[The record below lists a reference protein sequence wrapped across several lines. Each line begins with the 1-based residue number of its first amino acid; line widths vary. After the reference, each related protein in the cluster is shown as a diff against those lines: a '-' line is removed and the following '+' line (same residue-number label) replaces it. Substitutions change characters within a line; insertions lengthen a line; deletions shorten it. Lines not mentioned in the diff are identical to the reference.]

1 MDASTSQFLFI
12 SAEHP
17 GTLLGAM
24 KVLRDRQELCDITLC
39 AGEQEF
45 LAHRIVLAA
54 CSPYF
59 SAMFTNGHLERE
71 QRRVVLNGVDSVIL
85 ENLIEFAYTASL
97 EIREDNVQNL
107 LVGASL
113 LQLMPVVE
121 ACCEFLKVRLDPE
134 NCLGMSAFAEMHG
147 CADLYETSW
156 RYTLENFQEVA
167 KTEEFLNMPPSF
179 LIELIRSEDLIV
191 KTEEEVLDCVLRW
204 FRHDELARR
213 DSVASVL
220 QYVKL
225 PLISWTSLC
234 EKLLLIDSIS
244 SDPDC
249 QLLLTNAKNYQ
260 SNPESVESSSDSP
273 EYCQYVPRKSVGQ
286 SLFVY
291 VVGGE
296 TNPGRS
302 TVGTVEQFEPA
313 KNMWRELPAMD
324 TSRRGVGIGLLSGL
338 LYTVGGSDGVHALR
352 LVECYDPHSSTWS
365 RVADMNEERSSVAA
379 TVMNG
384 CLYAIGGYD
393 GIMSCLK
400 TVEKYDPAADTW
412 TYISEMSTPRS
423 MMCVAAL
430 NNKLFAV
437 GGYDGSSD
445 LASCEMYDPSE
456 DCWVTIEEM
465 HSRRCMAGVGVVG
478 GHLYAVGG
486 CDCSQSLA
494 SIEAYDPQK
503 NQWTLLAEMA
513 ELRSGLGV
521 AIVGKKLYA
530 VGGYTGSDY
539 CSSVECYDPETN
551 TWCGVASMRSC
562 RRRFGCCS

>member
-1 MDASTSQFLFI
+1 MDPNTSQFLFI
-12 SAEHP
+12 SSEHP
-17 GTLLGAM
+17 GSLLGAM
-24 KVLRDRQELCDITLC
+24 KVLLDRQELCDITLC

-59 SAMFTNGHLERE
+59 SAMFTNGHIERE
-71 QRRVVLNGVDSVIL
+71 QPRVILNGVDSVIL
-85 ENLIEFAYTASL
+85 ESLINFAYTASL

-134 NCLGMSAFAEMHG
+134 NCLGMSAFAEMYG
-147 CADLYETSW
+147 CANLYETSW
-156 RYTLENFQEVA
+156 RFTLENFQEVA
-167 KTEEFLNMPPSF
+167 KTEEFLNMPPSY
-179 LIELIRSEDLIV
+179 LIELIKSEDLVV
-191 KTEEEVLDCVLRW
+191 KVEEDVLDCVLSW
-204 FRHDELARR
+204 FKHDELTRR
-213 DSVASVL
+213 DNVSSVL
-220 QYVKL
+220 KYVKL
-225 PLISWTSLC
+225 PLIPWPLLC
-234 EKLLLIDSIS
+234 EKLLLNNSIS
-244 SDPDC
+244 DDPDC
-249 QLLLTNAKNYQ
+249 QLLLTNAKNFQ
-260 SNPESVESSSDSP
+260 SNPESVESCTDSL

-296 TNPGRS
+296 ANPGRL
-302 TVGTVEQFEPA
+302 TVGTVEQFDPA
-313 KNMWRELPAMD
+313 KNIWRELPSMD
-324 TSRRGVGIGLLSGL
+324 TSRRGVGIGLLNSL
-338 LYTVGGSDGVHALR
+338 LYAVGGSDGVHALR
-352 LVECYDPHSSTWS
+352 LVERYDPHSNRWS

-379 TVMNG
+379 VVMNG
-384 CLYAIGGYD
+384 CLYAVGGYD

-400 TVEKYDPAADTW
+400 TVEKYDPVADTW
-412 TYISEMSTPRS
+412 TYVAEMSIPRS

-445 LASCEMYDPSE
+445 LASCEMYDSIE
-456 DCWVTIEEM
+456 DSWVLIEEM

-478 GHLYAVGG
+478 GLLYAVGG
-486 CDCSQSLA
+486 CDCSQSLN

-513 ELRSGLGV
+513 MPRSGLGV
-521 AIVGKKLYA
+521 AIVGRKLYA

-539 CSSVECYDPETN
+539 CSSVECYDPESN
-551 TWCGVASMRSC
+551 TWGYMASMRSS